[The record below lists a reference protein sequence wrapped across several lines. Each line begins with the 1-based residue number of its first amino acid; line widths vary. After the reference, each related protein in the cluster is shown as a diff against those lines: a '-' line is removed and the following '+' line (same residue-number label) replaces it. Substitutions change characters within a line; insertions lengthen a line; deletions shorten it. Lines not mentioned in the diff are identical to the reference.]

1 MPTQL
6 DAMSIALFHDAMLA
20 DPAWPGADPGLADPA
35 GVWRWI
41 AANHRFN
48 TLLWQEEDKARRRDV
63 GAEAIAAS
71 KRLIDHVNQQR
82 NDAVEAIDEALLA
95 LLGEIAPA
103 PGARLSSETAG
114 AMVDRLS
121 ILSLKVHHMRLQ
133 TRRED
138 AGADHVATCTAR
150 VRRLAL
156 QRHDLALC
164 LDQLLNEAV
173 SGAAYFKVYRQYKM
187 YNDPALNPWLY
198 GAAPP

>member
-1 MPTQL
+1 MPTPL

-20 DPAWPGADPGLADPA
+20 DPAWPGAPPGQADPA
-35 GVWRWI
+35 GVWRWVS
-41 AANHRFN
+41 ANHRFN

-63 GAEAIAAS
+63 GAERIAAS
-71 KRLIDHVNQQR
+71 KRLIDRYNQQR

-95 LLGEIAPA
+95 LLGEIPPA

-133 TRRED
+133 TRRAD
-138 AGADHVATCTAR
+138 AGAEHVATCTAR
-150 VRRLAL
+150 LLRLAT

-164 LDQLLNEAV
+164 LDQLLREAV
-173 SGAAYFKVYRQYKM
+173 DGAAYFKVYRQYKM

-198 GAAPP
+198 GAPPP